1 MYAGIFRAK
10 LAFSDNENF
19 RVATRMR
26 ELALGK
32 YGCLEFVPE

>member
-1 MYAGIFRAK
+1 MYAVIFRAK
-10 LAFSDNENF
+10 FAFSDDENF

-32 YGCLEFVPE
+32 YGCREFVSE